1 MLVLKPLNSKQR
13 LMKNILFPHYF
24 QLLGWVMFIPALIV
38 GILIYSGVLSTTGIP
53 QIILNDITII
63 GIVLGGL
70 FIVCSKER
78 VEDEMTKSIRL
89 SSLLNSL
96 YINVVILITC
106 TLTMHGTQ
114 FMRFAVLNMILLP
127 ILFVVNFRLEIQR
140 YNKMCE
146 NEE

>member
-1 MLVLKPLNSKQR
+1 
-13 LMKNILFPHYF
+13 
-24 QLLGWVMFIPALIV
+24 MFIPALIV

-96 YINVVILITC
+96 YINVVILI
-106 TLTMHGTQ
+106 
-114 FMRFAVLNMILLP
+114 I
-127 ILFVVNFRLEIQR
+127 
-140 YNKMCE
+140 
-146 NEE
+146 